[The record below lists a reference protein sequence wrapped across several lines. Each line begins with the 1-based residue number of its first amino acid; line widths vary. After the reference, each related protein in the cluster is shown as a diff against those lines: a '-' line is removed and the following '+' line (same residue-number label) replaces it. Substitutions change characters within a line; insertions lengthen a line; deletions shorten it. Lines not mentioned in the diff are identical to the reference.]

1 MCSVKLYTVRPQ
13 IPHASLISPYSLSIP
28 HPGDLG
34 VSHLWKSVLY
44 TLVGEKTL
52 YLTLE
57 LKDAVL
63 TPDCQ
68 FQTCVGSR
76 ELTISASEV
85 GGHPG
90 T

>member
-1 MCSVKLYTVRPQ
+1 ME
-13 IPHASLISPYSLSIP
+13 
-28 HPGDLG
+28 
-34 VSHLWKSVLY
+34 VSTIHIDRR
-44 TLVGEKTL
+44 EDL

-63 TPDCQ
+63 YTGLSVSNMCG
-68 FQTCVGSR
+68 VR